1 MQDLLAN
8 DETTP
13 TFVEGRSTRRTWTPT
28 IYHRSH
34 ASVGGK
40 IVKAYVQPG
49 TYYSEA
55 DSEADDFA
63 APNRSQAYL
72 AHVATPALIF
82 IEADDPV
89 IGLMCVISVG
99 MAEVSSCVIGSKIRP
114 GYRVRKGDELGYFQY
129 GGSTH
134 CLVFRPGAISEFSLA
149 AIPAEP
155 TEPSPPVVKVRSKI
169 AVAN

>member
-114 GYRVRKGDELGYFQY
+114 GYRVRKGDE
-129 GGSTH
+129 SSAS
-134 CLVFRPGAISEFSLA
+134 RPFL
-149 AIPAEP
+149 
-155 TEPSPPVVKVRSKI
+155 PSPPSRARRWSRCGARSRSRTEL
-169 AVAN
+169 